1 MNIPFDRGFEAGQ
14 KVTNFAGQARRM
26 FIIRIRKIPQI
37 MSYFKVTFSFSQRT
51 DCNFQMPKV
60 IARTT
65 QAISFSNIRFH

>member
-1 MNIPFDRGFEAGQ
+1 
-14 KVTNFAGQARRM
+14 
-26 FIIRIRKIPQI
+26 